1 MCTYAYRVRPP
12 HRAALVTVALVPL
25 GTVAGHV
32 AGYVLAGQH
41 AGLDGGHSHLRP
53 LAWVTAA
60 AALAGLGWVAAAGP
74 SRAVRLPAAGLAT
87 AQVSLFV
94 LLESAE
100 HVAGGHGL
108 GHLLA
113 EPGLRWG
120 LAAQLATAAVL
131 VLATSLARA
140 SGDRVR
146 ALFAG
151 RPRRRSAEP
160 TFVPASFAVLRR
172 LLLVSSASERGP
184 PHALVPA

>member
-1 MCTYAYRVRPP
+1 MRPP
-12 HRAALVTVALVPL
+12 HRAALLAVALVPL

-53 LAWVTAA
+53 LAWVTAVT
-60 AALAGLGWVAAAGP
+60 ALAGLGWAGAARSGR
-74 SRAVRLPAAGLAT
+74 SVRLPVAGLAA
-87 AQVSLFV
+87 AQASLFV
-94 LLESAE
+94 ILESAE
-100 HVAGGHGL
+100 HLAGGHGL
-108 GHLLA
+108 GRLLA

-120 LAAQLATAAVL
+120 VAAQFATAALL

-146 ALFAG
+146 ALLGG
-151 RPRRRSAEP
+151 RSRRRSAAP
-160 TFVPASFAVLRR
+160 TAVPTRSAAPRN

-184 PHALVPA
+184 PCALVAA